1 MKRERIAGIPHVPSL
16 LPVVGFGPAY
26 FTSPSQ
32 NSVDLRRLHGDVYT
46 MVIFGRLYCKIHAP
60 CDVETLMRLPEKKA
74 SMLEAYLDLAGASL
88 PQPDRSP
95 RVRANARM
103 RALLDPLQHSGTPF
117 IAHSVR
123 PRNLKAWEADIRD
136 VLRQGFDALPTRG
149 TVDLFCW
156 CQDLISAVTVRMMLG
171 AEVARDP
178 ALLQRFID
186 LFNQSDPERGF
197 ASPARGL
204 ATLAEVMLRG
214 ERRIFSQVRDLLFP
228 LIDREIEECAKLS
241 PSLDKEKEDR
251 SALASL
257 VSNWYH
263 RKVNGNIDDLR
274 LARTRIANDLFNF
287 TFAAFSNSFGM
298 SAWVLFHFL
307 KDTKGLQ
314 SILREELMEPRNQST
329 HTYPRL
335 EAIHSTR
342 GTHGAPQPIHPH
354 LSPTG
359 SYHFGN
365 WEALHSGRR
374 ASQTP
379 RGLAA
384 TLRPR
389 RHAAQG
395 HRHAGV
401 QPNRAPGGVAVP
413 AAAGARHGP

>member
-1 MKRERIAGIPHVPSL
+1 MDSRSVPKFGELADALPAVAVVAVVLAALVPYYVFVYTKRERIAGIPHVPSL

-287 TFAAFSNSFGM
+287 TFGKYKLGEGSTACHPIN
-298 SAWVLFHFL
+298 VL
-307 KDTKGLQ
+307 
-314 SILREELMEPRNQST
+314 
-329 HTYPRL
+329 
-335 EAIHSTR
+335 
-342 GTHGAPQPIHPH
+342 
-354 LSPTG
+354 
-359 SYHFGN
+359 
-365 WEALHSGRR
+365 
-374 ASQTP
+374 
-379 RGLAA
+379 
-384 TLRPR
+384 
-389 RHAAQG
+389 
-395 HRHAGV
+395 
-401 QPNRAPGGVAVP
+401 PN
-413 AAAGARHGP
+413 